1 MTASVPLSHTTNSI
15 RLAEW
20 WWVLFVGSPSASVRE
35 LLQTRAEQPKNG
47 ELCNLVPGGTK
58 DVFKTLRL
66 DSLNSLTHK
75 DIWQFC
81 QTMDLTPL
89 VLRLQEETVS
99 FYRGL
104 AVNDVYM
111 ASSQKLEN
119 ADSILTKCNRLV
131 LLEWKIDGRP
141 AYTINGRPAQTLLF
155 ISLVDLST
163 RWLLFHN
170 DFALFHSRGA
180 ALTVSVWLGPW
191 SSLTMPWLR
200 SKPSEI
206 ARPQRL
212 AAPYPGCSRIALGL
226 HCCSSSG
233 VARCCRPQQGR
244 SASRAPCGERAPA
257 CAVHSSLLPP
267 TPPFLSHFT
276 PSFLYPLYSPTSMY
290 KYT

>member
-1 MTASVPLSHTTNSI
+1 MTASVPLSHTTNSV

-47 ELCNLVPGGTK
+47 ELCNLVPGVTK
-58 DVFKTLRL
+58 DLFKTLRL

-81 QTMDLTPL
+81 ETMDLTPQ
-89 VLRLQEETVS
+89 VLRLQEEAVS

-111 ASSQKLEN
+111 ASSQKSEG
-119 ADSILTKCNRLV
+119 ADSIFTKCNRLV

-155 ISLVDLST
+155 VSKVDLST

-191 SSLTMPWLR
+191 SSLTIETFSLVRDSVRAETVACHVGGFLHYHNAMDNFIR
-200 SKPSEI
+200 PSEFGN
-206 ARPQRL
+206 
-212 AAPYPGCSRIALGL
+212 AAVTCGNCYACLGGPGIGK
-226 HCCSSSG
+226 
-233 VARCCRPQQGR
+233 
-244 SASRAPCGERAPA
+244 
-257 CAVHSSLLPP
+257 
-267 TPPFLSHFT
+267 TT
-276 PSFLYPLYSPTSMY
+276 
-290 KYT
+290 KK

>member
-66 DSLNSLTHK
+66 DSLNSLTDG

-81 QTMDLTPL
+81 ETMDLTPL

-119 ADSILTKCNRLV
+119 AASIFTN
-131 LLEWKIDGRP
+131 
-141 AYTINGRPAQTLLF
+141 A
-155 ISLVDLST
+155 
-163 RWLLFHN
+163 
-170 DFALFHSRGA
+170 
-180 ALTVSVWLGPW
+180 
-191 SSLTMPWLR
+191 
-200 SKPSEI
+200 
-206 ARPQRL
+206 
-212 AAPYPGCSRIALGL
+212 IALCYWSGRL
-226 HCCSSSG
+226 MADQLTRSMGAPRRPSSSSPWWISQRAGCCSTTTSRSSTH
-233 VARCCRPQQGR
+233 
-244 SASRAPCGERAPA
+244 
-257 CAVHSSLLPP
+257 AVQL
-267 TPPFLSHFT
+267 
-276 PSFLYPLYSPTSMY
+276 
-290 KYT
+290 